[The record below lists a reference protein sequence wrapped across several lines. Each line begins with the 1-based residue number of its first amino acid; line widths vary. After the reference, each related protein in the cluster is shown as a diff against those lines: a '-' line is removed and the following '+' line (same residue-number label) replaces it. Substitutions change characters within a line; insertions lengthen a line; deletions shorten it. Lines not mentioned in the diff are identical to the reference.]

1 VARSGENHS
10 SHHFSSVAARYN
22 GLRITDSEPVDL
34 MVSSLAGRSAMTA
47 ADVGCGTGRYMIEL
61 MRRLGERLFVHFI
74 DCSKDMLEQLGLD
87 SSLVGIT
94 GFDILHSQAERLPLP
109 DGSLDCILTFNAIHH
124 FDLIRFL
131 REAGRTLRPGGLL
144 FIYTRF
150 RDQNERGIWGQ
161 YFPDFAEK
169 ETRLYDEEPITR
181 TIGSA
186 QGLAVRDLTHFS
198 FQRAATLDCLIHRVR
213 NKHYSTFSLYEPDE
227 LERAIEGFEANLKEK
242 FGASDTL
249 EWVDENVM
257 ITVERV

>member
-1 VARSGENHS
+1 M
-10 SHHFSSVAARYN
+10 
-22 GLRITDSEPVDL
+22 TDPEPVDL
-34 MVSSLAGRSAMTA
+34 MVRALAGLTAVTA
-47 ADVGCGTGRYMIEL
+47 ADVGCGTGRYMVEL
-61 MRRLGERLFVHFI
+61 MRRLGGRLFVYFV
-74 DCSKDMLEQLGLD
+74 DCNKDMLEQLRLD
-87 SSLVGIT
+87 PSLLGIT

-124 FDLIRFL
+124 FNLVRFFG
-131 REAGRTLRPGGLL
+131 EAGRTLRPGGLL

-150 RDQNERGIWGQ
+150 RDQNERGIWGR

-213 NKHYSTFSLYEPDE
+213 NKHYSTFCLYEPDE